1 MRSRTAARPPRR
13 RALLTENLTPAGL
26 ALSLRRLSFAR
37 AAPGLLAASVLTPLA
52 AGNGGYF
59 PPAWGWSAAAL
70 LWAAA
75 IAVLVRYDVET
86 SVAEVVTVS
95 AFGLLT
101 VWMLISATWSGDTTA
116 AVLEAERTLVYV
128 AGLLALLLVSRR
140 GAIGGLLAGA
150 LFAVAATSGYG
161 LVGRLFPSV
170 HAVSGIADTGRLA
183 EPVGYWNGLG
193 ILAAMGAIIALGLAA
208 HARTFPGRIA
218 AMATLPVVVT
228 ALYFTYS
235 RGAWIAFA
243 FGLAAAA
250 ALDRRRWFL
259 LATVLAAAPLLVL
272 DVLVA
277 ATSPALT
284 HAASR
289 VGPTAS
295 QGHRL
300 ALVIVVSMAG
310 LMVIAWGLHVVEQ
323 RFEPSAALTRFGHI
337 STLAAVLLV
346 VVFALVRFG
355 SPIAIATD
363 TYNRFNEPPPGGFN
377 GTAGHVGKN
386 LNLRLFSLSGNARAH
401 LWRIAWNDVKS
412 HEVLGAG
419 AGTYEQ
425 YYLQHR
431 STGLKVRN
439 AHNLYLETLADLG
452 PVGLLLLVA
461 GLAAPLVAGLRAR
474 EEALVPVAFGGF
486 AAYLLHAGAD
496 WDWQMTAITLT
507 ALTCAVGLLTSA
519 PTGLRPFQFSRR
531 GVRAGVL
538 AAIALLAVC
547 ALVGLRGNAA
557 AAASQRAASV
567 DHWVAAE
574 GDARTAVT
582 WEPWSADARIALG
595 VALLGEGR
603 DANARTAFRA
613 AIERDSRSWEAWYD
627 LARASSGSA
636 RKTALAHAKR
646 LDPLE
651 PQVNALK

>member
-1 MRSRTAARPPRR
+1 
-13 RALLTENLTPAGL
+13 
-26 ALSLRRLSFAR
+26 
-37 AAPGLLAASVLTPLA
+37 
-52 AGNGGYF
+52 
-59 PPAWGWSAAAL
+59 
-70 LWAAA
+70 
-75 IAVLVRYDVET
+75 VRQDVET

-101 VWMLISATWSGDTTA
+101 VWMLISASWSGDTTS

-128 AGLLALLLVSRR
+128 AGLAALLLVSRR
-140 GAIGGLLAGA
+140 GAIGSLLAGA
-150 LFAVAATSGYG
+150 LFAVAVTSAYG

-170 HAVSGIADTGRLA
+170 HAVGGIADTGRLA

-193 ILAAMGAIIALGLAA
+193 ILAAMGAIIAIGLAA
-208 HARTFPGRIA
+208 HARTVPGRIVA
-218 AMATLPVVVT
+218 IATLPVVVS

-243 FGLAAAA
+243 FGLAAAI

-272 DVLVA
+272 DVLVG
-277 ATSPALT
+277 ATSSALT
-284 HAASR
+284 HASSR

-300 ALVIVVSMAG
+300 ALVIVVSMVG
-310 LMVIAWGLHVVEQ
+310 LMVIAWGLHILEQ
-323 RFEPSAALTRFGHI
+323 RFEPSAAVTRFGHI
-337 STLAAVLLV
+337 ATLAAVLLIV
-346 VVFALVRFG
+346 IFVLVRFG

-363 TYNRFNEPPPGGFN
+363 TYNRFSEPPPGGFN
-377 GTAGHVGKN
+377 GTAAHAGKN
-386 LNLRLFSLSGNARAH
+386 LNLRLFSLSGNARAE
-401 LWRIAWNDVKS
+401 LWRIGWTDVKS
-412 HEVLGAG
+412 HEALGSG

-431 STGLKVRN
+431 TSGLKVRN

-452 PVGLLLLVA
+452 PVGLLLLIA
-461 GLAAPLVAGLRAR
+461 GLVAPLVAGIRAR
-474 EEALVPVAFGGF
+474 GEDALVPVAFGGF

-507 ALTCAVGLLTSA
+507 ALACAVGLLTSA
-519 PTGLRPFQFSRR
+519 PTGMRPFQLSGR
-531 GVRAGVL
+531 GVRTGIL
-538 AAIALLAVC
+538 AAIAVLAVC

-603 DANARTAFRA
+603 NADARTAFKA
-613 AIERDSRSWEAWYD
+613 AIQRDSRSWEAWYD
-627 LARASSGSA
+627 LARASTGTA
-636 RKTALAHAKR
+636 RQAALAHAKH
-646 LDPLE
+646 LDPRE

>member
-1 MRSRTAARPPRR
+1 MAPLPRRR

-26 ALSLRRLSFAR
+26 AVSLRRLSFGQ
-37 AAPGLLAASVLTPLA
+37 AAPGLLAAAVLTPLA

-75 IAVLVRYDVET
+75 IAVLVRQEVET

-101 VWMLISATWSGDTTA
+101 VWMLISATWSGDTTS

-140 GAIGGLLAGA
+140 GAIGSLLAGA
-150 LFAVAATSGYG
+150 LCAVAVASAYG

-170 HAVSGIADTGRLA
+170 HAVGGIADTGRLA

-208 HARTFPGRIA
+208 HARTVPGRIIA
-218 AMATLPVVVT
+218 IATLPVMVST
-228 ALYFTYS
+228 LYFTYS

-243 FGLAAAA
+243 FGLAAAIA
-250 ALDRRRWFL
+250 VDRRRWFL
-259 LATVLAAAPLLVL
+259 LATVIAAAPLLVL

-284 HAASR
+284 HAASL
-289 VGPTAS
+289 VGPAAS
-295 QGHRL
+295 EGHQL
-300 ALVIVVSMAG
+300 ALVILISMVG
-310 LMVIAWGLHVVEQ
+310 LTVIVCGLHILEQ
-323 RFEPSAALTRFGHI
+323 RFVPSAAVTRFGHI
-337 STLAAVLLV
+337 ATLTAIVLIVL
-346 VVFALVRFG
+346 FAIVRFG

-377 GTAGHVGKN
+377 GKAGHVGKN
-386 LNLRLFSLSGNARAH
+386 LNLRLFSLSGNARAQ
-401 LWRIAWNDVKS
+401 LWRIAWADVKS
-412 HEVLGAG
+412 HEALGSG

-431 STGLKVRN
+431 KTGLQVRN

-452 PVGLLLLVA
+452 PVGLLLLIA
-461 GLAAPLVAGLRAR
+461 GLAAPLVAGIRAR
-474 EEALVPVAFGGF
+474 GQDALVPVAFGGF

-519 PTGLRPFQFSRR
+519 PPGMRPLQFSAR
-531 GVRAGVL
+531 GVRAGIL
-538 AAIALLAVC
+538 AALAVLAVC

-557 AAASQRAASV
+557 TAASQRAASAG
-567 DHWVAAE
+567 HWVAAE

-582 WEPWSADARIALG
+582 WEPWSADARVALG
-595 VALLGEGR
+595 AALLGEGR
-603 DANARTAFRA
+603 NAEARTAFEA
-613 AIERDSRSWEAWYD
+613 AIAREPRSWVAWYD
-627 LARASSGSA
+627 LARASTGTA
-636 RKTALAHAKR
+636 RQNALTHARR
-646 LDPLE
+646 LDPHE
-651 PQVNALK
+651 PQLTALQ

>member
-1 MRSRTAARPPRR
+1 
-13 RALLTENLTPAGL
+13 
-26 ALSLRRLSFAR
+26 
-37 AAPGLLAASVLTPLA
+37 VITPLA

-59 PPAWGWSAAAL
+59 PPAWGWSTAAL

-75 IAVLVRYDVET
+75 IAVLVRQDVET

-101 VWMLISATWSGDTTA
+101 VWMLISATWSGDTTS

-128 AGLLALLLVSRR
+128 AGLSALLLVSRR
-140 GAIGGLLAGA
+140 GAIGSLLAGA
-150 LFAVAATSGYG
+150 LCAVAVASAYG

-170 HAVSGIADTGRLA
+170 HAVGGIADTGRLA

-208 HARTFPGRIA
+208 HARTVPGRIVA
-218 AMATLPVVVT
+218 IATLPVMVST
-228 ALYFTYS
+228 LYFTYS

-243 FGLAAAA
+243 FGLAAAI

-259 LATVLAAAPLLVL
+259 LATVLAAAPLLAL

-284 HAASR
+284 HAASG
-289 VGPTAS
+289 VGPAAS

-300 ALVIVVSMAG
+300 ALVILVSMVG
-310 LMVIAWGLHVVEQ
+310 LMVIAWGLHILER
-323 RFEPSAALTRFGHI
+323 RFEPSAEVTRFGHI
-337 STLAAVLLV
+337 ATLAAVLLIV
-346 VVFALVRFG
+346 IFALVRFG

-377 GTAGHVGKN
+377 GTAGHAGKN
-386 LNLRLFSLSGNARAH
+386 LNLRLFSLSGNARAE
-401 LWRIAWNDVKS
+401 LWRIAWDDVKS
-412 HEVLGAG
+412 HEALGSG

-431 STGLKVRN
+431 TTGLKVRN

-461 GLAAPLVAGLRAR
+461 GLATPLHAGIRAR
-474 EEALVPVAFGGF
+474 GEDALVPIAFGGF

-519 PTGLRPFQFSRR
+519 PTSMRPFQLSAR
-531 GVRAGVL
+531 GVRAGILV
-538 AAIALLAVC
+538 AIAVVAVC

-574 GDARTAVT
+574 GDARTAVA

-595 VALLGEGR
+595 AALLGEGR
-603 DANARTAFRA
+603 NAEARTAFRA
-613 AIERDSRSWEAWYD
+613 AIARDSRSWVAWYD
-627 LARASSGSA
+627 LARASTGTA
-636 RKTALAHAKR
+636 RQRALAHARR
-646 LDPLE
+646 LDPRE
-651 PQVNALK
+651 PQINALK